1 MKINTNYLQINY
13 LIDDIHRGIYQIP
26 SYQREYCWNSDKID
40 LFIDS
45 LDKKIPIGVFQFRKR
60 YDGYK
65 QQIDVIDGLHR
76 IKTLLKILTGDGI
89 YYNFDTKSFTQ
100 LDTDF
105 DYSKFIDKT
114 KISPFSVILFD
125 RNDCKP
131 HDLDYERTIIFHESF
146 EKVYRTDLIYFEY
159 EGTDE
164 EIEIAFDRIN
174 QDGVTFTPIF
184 NKVSE
189 SSVLTF

>member
-1 MKINTNYLQINY
+1 MKISTNYLQINY
-13 LIDDIHRGIYQIP
+13 LIGDINRGIYKIP
-26 SYQREYCWNSDKID
+26 SYQRDYCWNKEKID

-100 LDTDF
+100 VDTDF
-105 DYSKFIDKT
+105 DYSKGIDKD
-114 KISPFSVILFD
+114 KIAPVYINLFD
-125 RNDCKP
+125 RRGRMSDDEFDK
-131 HDLDYERTIIFHESF
+131 TIIFHNSY
-146 EKVYRTDLIYFEY
+146 EKVYRTSLIYFEY